1 MGEVYL
7 ADDEELGRE
16 VALKL
21 LPQGLLADDT
31 ARRRFRREALS
42 LSKVNHPHI
51 ATLFDFAHE
60 HGSDVLVMEYLP
72 GVTLANRIGQGA
84 VPEAQ
89 AAEFALQFVS
99 ALEEAHHHNLIHC
112 DLKPSNLIF
121 NTTGQLKI
129 VDFGVARLV
138 SPAPED
144 ITSTAPGPGFAGTLP
159 YMAPEQI
166 RGEPLDGRTDI
177 YAAGVVLYEM
187 VTGKRPFPEVPI
199 GNLVEA
205 ILAGPLTSPSRL
217 HPSLSPEF
225 ERIILKCLE
234 RDPRDRYQSAKELTV
249 DLRRFTRPST
259 TVTQLSRAKSRPRWL
274 FPVAGLL
281 VLVAIGWTFAA
292 WRATSRRAAAAGSV
306 DSVVALPSRVVG
318 TQEDAFLSDA
328 VPNSLSAQLGQIQ
341 GLDVKV
347 PPTQIERDRLGGD
360 LAVLAKT
367 YGVGAFVLSS
377 IVAEGER
384 LVLNVQLVETQSQRL
399 LWSRDYEGVRGHY
412 LALAKDAADGLRA
425 AIRPDLAP
433 LNVLENTSQNSAAE
447 LAFQRGVYI
456 SNRYNNLHEPAD
468 FERAMAAFKEAL
480 ALDATFADAAAEIGM
495 LYVFKREAGAPFEQV
510 LPEILRWARRA
521 VDLNP
526 RTSRGWDLLSEDPS
540 DPNKALT
547 YSLRA
552 VTVGERDAFAHNG
565 LGLTLGGRSVTLAL
579 AAYLE
584 SSRLDPLYFYP
595 RLNAAFSLMLLG
607 RWQEALEATD
617 AVLRIE
623 PNIPLASVNKVRA
636 LIGLGRERDALSL
649 LTQLQ
654 RLQSSGRISPTYLTF
669 LTDIPNAAISAGH
682 RRDELMNQLVLKVA
696 KSPPRDR
703 HLLYLWLMRYGR
715 GSAVL
720 HLLENDKEGVPFD
733 LLVLAPEF
741 NEIRHDPRFVR
752 ATTRARDKFDKLLG
766 ALQEAGVRGEL
777 PKYLETAV
785 GALRKKLSNPSRE
798 SSMGVPSGSLGDP
811 QGQARHCL
819 VPMTPTRAGLM
830 AQVTETSS

>member
-1 MGEVYL
+1 
-7 ADDEELGRE
+7 
-16 VALKL
+16 
-21 LPQGLLADDT
+21 
-31 ARRRFRREALS
+31 
-42 LSKVNHPHI
+42 
-51 ATLFDFAHE
+51 
-60 HGSDVLVMEYLP
+60 
-72 GVTLANRIGQGA
+72 
-84 VPEAQ
+84 
-89 AAEFALQFVS
+89 
-99 ALEEAHHHNLIHC
+99 
-112 DLKPSNLIF
+112 
-121 NTTGQLKI
+121 
-129 VDFGVARLV
+129 
-138 SPAPED
+138 
-144 ITSTAPGPGFAGTLP
+144 
-159 YMAPEQI
+159 
-166 RGEPLDGRTDI
+166 
-177 YAAGVVLYEM
+177 M
-187 VTGKRPFPEVPI
+187 VTGKRPSREAPA
-199 GNLVEA
+199 GKLVEA
-205 ILAGPLTSPSRL
+205 ILAGPLTFPRQL
-217 HPSLSPEF
+217 QQSLSPEF

-234 RDPRDRYQSAKELTV
+234 RDPSDRYQSAKELTV

-259 TVTQLSRAKSRPRWL
+259 TATQLSRAESSHRWL

-318 TQEDAFLSDA
+318 TPEYAFLSDA

-341 GLDVKV
+341 GLDVKA

-360 LAVLAKT
+360 LAVLTKT

-425 AIRPDLAP
+425 AIRPGLAP

-495 LYVFKREAGAPFEQV
+495 LFRVQARSGCAIRTGAAR
-510 LPEILRWARRA
+510 EILRWARRA

-607 RWQEALEATD
+607 QWQEALEATD
-617 AVLRIE
+617 AVLHIS
-623 PNIPLASVNKVRA
+623 PNIPLASVNKVQP
-636 LIGLGRERDALSL
+636 LSD
-649 LTQLQ
+649 
-654 RLQSSGRISPTYLTF
+654 SDG
-669 LTDIPNAAISAGH
+669 N
-682 RRDELMNQLVLKVA
+682 V
-696 KSPPRDR
+696 
-703 HLLYLWLMRYGR
+703 
-715 GSAVL
+715 
-720 HLLENDKEGVPFD
+720 
-733 LLVLAPEF
+733 
-741 NEIRHDPRFVR
+741 
-752 ATTRARDKFDKLLG
+752 TR
-766 ALQEAGVRGEL
+766 
-777 PKYLETAV
+777 
-785 GALRKKLSNPSRE
+785 
-798 SSMGVPSGSLGDP
+798 
-811 QGQARHCL
+811 CL
-819 VPMTPTRAGLM
+819 C
-830 AQVTETSS
+830 